1 MAGPASARRSV
12 GALRLLDLPTDLLQ
26 TVARHALPNGS
37 AFAFASRTT
46 MGATAAAW
54 GLDNSFFAI
63 CAQVALTRIAR
74 APAPCDQTR
83 LVRRMRLV
91 QRALR
96 AGHGAELFCWP
107 DEPID
112 GPRPSPLRPF
122 ADASGSSVHV
132 SRTEYAYP
140 MEHNLDVGLAP
151 PAAIDEIAHR
161 DVLRNLY
168 LWDGT
173 GGRLVVGHPAVEL
186 RALTIRCVECVF
198 GAHGRGSHGT
208 HIVVQDHP
216 QNKCNHSVRRRAAIR
231 LVPEPLHRHA
241 PLSALDVA
249 YEAFERFTQW
259 GRFDKDEAT

>member
-1 MAGPASARRSV
+1 MSKAPAAARRA

-26 TVARHALPNGS
+26 TVARHALPYGS

-54 GLDNSFFAI
+54 GLDNSIFAI
-63 CAQVALTRIAR
+63 CTQVALTRIAR

-83 LVRRMRLV
+83 LLRRMRLV
-91 QRALR
+91 QRALK

-107 DEPID
+107 AERPD
-112 GPRPSPLRPF
+112 GPRPSPLREF
-122 ADASGSSVHV
+122 ADAYHPSPHV
-132 SRTEYAYP
+132 RATEHAYP

-151 PAAIDEIAHR
+151 PAPMDEIEHR

-173 GGRLVVGHPAVEL
+173 GGRLVVGQPAVQL
-186 RALTIRCVECVF
+186 RALTIRCINCIF
-198 GAHGRGSHGT
+198 DGHGRGSHAT
-208 HIVVQDHP
+208 HIVLQRDVSATCDF
-216 QNKCNHSVRRRAAIR
+216 SARRRAAIR
-231 LVPEPLHRHA
+231 LVPEPLHRRM

-249 YEAFERFTQW
+249 YEAFERFTKW
-259 GRFDKDEAT
+259 GRFDEEQ